1 MPTPA
6 ARNSPFLDVLHLL
19 TDVLSFES
27 VECSNTRVCSGDATV
42 SRTRRDH
49 FSASVAV
56 WLARITL
63 LSGKWPRNHDGR
75 QWLAYVL
82 FAPTRRQADHA
93 VVPLVVEY
101 APLQFVADVPVVQRG
116 RDPHHLLRVVGEVLL
131 RVGAAGDL
139 VGQQLL
145 ECGARRLLGS
155 VHFHVLQWAY
165 NQIQF
170 DQLHSAS
177 GCHQQYDDIVIS
189 A

>member
-6 ARNSPFLDVLHLL
+6 ARNSPFLQVLHLL

-75 QWLAYVL
+75 QWLA
-82 FAPTRRQADHA
+82 
-93 VVPLVVEY
+93 
-101 APLQFVADVPVVQRG
+101 
-116 RDPHHLLRVVGEVLL
+116 
-131 RVGAAGDL
+131 
-139 VGQQLL
+139 
-145 ECGARRLLGS
+145 
-155 VHFHVLQWAY
+155 
-165 NQIQF
+165 
-170 DQLHSAS
+170 
-177 GCHQQYDDIVIS
+177 
-189 A
+189 